1 MLEARPQGRRC
12 LWTAETIAKYLR
24 LVLLP
29 IGRFI
34 VDHFDPDTK
43 GPTDEAKVTNLLQT
57 SSSTTEQLLYLGMV

>member
-1 MLEARPQGRRC
+1 VLAARPQVRRC
-12 LWTAETIAKYLR
+12 SWTADTIAKYLR

-29 IGRFI
+29 IGILI

-57 SSSTTEQLLYLGMV
+57 SSSTTE